1 MRYLCQTL
9 VLTLALAAP
18 AMADQTLTVGTTG
31 DYPPV
36 TVRDPDSGAYRGRAI
51 DLIEAFA
58 AAEGMTVTFVP
69 TTWATMMEDLAAG
82 RFMIAAGGIS
92 KTAKR
97 AEEALLSD
105 PVATTG
111 KVALVRAADAAT
123 YTSLDAINRPGVRVV
138 ENRGGTNEPFALT
151 RIDRAVVIIVPD
163 NAMAFAYLEKGEAD
177 VMFTDA
183 EEAVWRQSQGEGLA
197 AVNPDRP
204 YTRSEKVF
212 LFGKDQAALRDRF
225 NRWLKAWGGG
235 E

>member
-1 MRYLCQTL
+1 
-9 VLTLALAAP
+9 
-18 AMADQTLTVGTTG
+18 MADQTLTVGTTG

-36 TVRDPDSGAYRGRAI
+36 TVRDPESGAYRGRAI
-51 DLIEAFA
+51 ELIEAFA
-58 AAEGMTVTFVP
+58 AAEGMAVTFVP
-69 TTWATMMEDLAAG
+69 TTWATMMEDLASG
-82 RFMIAAGGIS
+82 RFRIAAGGIS

-183 EEAVWRQSQGEGLA
+183 EEAVWRQSRGEGLA
-197 AVNPDRP
+197 AVNPDKP
-204 YTRSEKVF
+204 YTHSEKVF
-212 LFGKDQAALRDRF
+212 LFGKGEAALRDRF
-225 NRWLKAWGGG
+225 NAWLGEHGG
-235 E
+235 ESE